1 MARTSAKNG
10 SGYHI
15 AKVGY
20 GGFLHAV
27 INPLAEGLGV
37 GALEGGTEE
46 SRKCKGYLSK
56 VDLKKDS
63 WIRSNW
69 LTMHHYVNK
78 VPGNT

>member
-1 MARTSAKNG
+1 MARTSTNNG

-20 GGFLHAV
+20 GDFLHAV
-27 INPLAEGLGV
+27 INPLAEGV
-37 GALEGGTEE
+37 GRALEGGAEE
-46 SRKCKGYLSK
+46 NKKYKGYLSK

-63 WIRSNW
+63 WNGGNW
-69 LTMHHYVNK
+69 LTTHHYFNK